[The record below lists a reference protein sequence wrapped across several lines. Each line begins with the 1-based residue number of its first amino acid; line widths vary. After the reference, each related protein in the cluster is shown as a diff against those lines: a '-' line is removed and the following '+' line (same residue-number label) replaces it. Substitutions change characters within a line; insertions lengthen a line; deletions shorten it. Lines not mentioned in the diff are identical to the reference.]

1 MRILYLAY
9 SSIGVCNWEGDLSF
23 PILRDTFKLLLPGS
37 GAGGP
42 ASIRDLNVQNNN
54 ILEYS
59 IWLFQLNKSIA

>member
-1 MRILYLAY
+1 MRIVYLAY

-42 ASIRDLNVQNNN
+42 ASIRDLKVQNKN
-54 ILEYS
+54 I
-59 IWLFQLNKSIA
+59 